1 MYIDLPSLNVCVCVD
16 RSIFKELQGSRY
28 WESISLSFAH
38 EPLKG
43 SSTNAPG
50 ETVHGHG
57 EIEIASAK
65 PKIILN
71 TDGNR
76 KTTNQSTF
84 TAKKKKKMR
93 EKSNIPPTTGV
104 CIEEHAPKPKT
115 DSAVT
120 SRRQL
125 FITISSSAA
134 CHAGEEAFPFAPLPP
149 ATVTSPWSRAFLKHW
164 PPAEER
170 SQETCPANDVRHERY
185 DKKSAQNLADIGT
198 P

>member
-1 MYIDLPSLNVCVCVD
+1 MCVCECVD
-16 RSIFKELQGSRY
+16 RSIFKELHGSRY

-57 EIEIASAK
+57 EIEIASAR

-104 CIEEHAPKPKT
+104 CIEEHARSLKQIRQ
-115 DSAVT
+115 
-120 SRRQL
+120 SRL
-125 FITISSSAA
+125 VGSFLSPSAA
-134 CHAGEEAFPFAPLPP
+134 APRVTLAKKHFHSLHYPRQRSHRHGAGLF
-149 ATVTSPWSRAFLKHW
+149 
-164 PPAEER
+164 
-170 SQETCPANDVRHERY
+170 
-185 DKKSAQNLADIGT
+185 
-198 P
+198 